1 MTSSEYWKKREA
13 DALKSY
19 QKDEEAYYEEI
30 QEIYADMMERIQK
43 EIDSFYIKYAVK
55 EDISM
60 AEAKRVSQLDIKAY
74 ARRQRKY
81 VRNRDFSIKYN
92 EEMRLYNATMRVN
105 RANAKGQC
113 WSGTG
118 QRL

>member
-43 EIDSFYIKYAVK
+43 EIDSFYIKYAAK

-60 AEAKRVSQLDIKAY
+60 AEAKREFRSWISKLMPERQKNMSETVTSPMRPT
-74 ARRQRKY
+74 RRC
-81 VRNRDFSIKYN
+81 VF
-92 EEMRLYNATMRVN
+92 TM
-105 RANAKGQC
+105 
-113 WSGTG
+113 
-118 QRL
+118 